1 MEIPYIE
8 MPIVIPAVGMHKLTN
23 VDTPRGMDAFD
34 VPWDYKQDV
43 LMTDAELSEYELFS
57 DGHFKELVDDRAYM
71 LGLPEVQKER
81 LARWSAIHALRE
93 EYAEFK
99 DFLFDC
105 MTDLLGFN
113 CSDIQEDI
121 AAFLADESEQYIM
134 VEAQRSQA
142 KTTIIAI
149 YAVWKLIHNTKTRVL
164 IVSAGADV
172 AQEIANWAIQI
183 IREWDILECMRPDKS
198 HGDRT
203 STKAF
208 DIHWQL
214 KYTEKSPS
222 IACIGVT
229 ANMQGRRADI
239 LIADDIES
247 SKNGLTETQRSK
259 LVELTKDFTSICTG
273 QVGMPPRIIYAGTPQ
288 SIDSIY
294 NDLPARGYKVRIW
307 TGRYPT
313 VEELP
318 RYGNKLAPLL
328 LRRIAANPQLQTGG
342 GVNGN
347 RGQAVDTVLPALSE
361 KMLQMKEL
369 DQGPE
374 YFQLQHML
382 DTTLTDA
389 GRYPLKPRD
398 LVIMDVPLDK
408 GPGAVAW
415 LPNQKLRFKED
426 LMNTRYRIKPEMYM
440 PFVVSEQ
447 TAEYELKVVH
457 VDPSGDGADEIAVTA
472 GYLLNGYVMVPE
484 ILALQGGHSDLN
496 MRLIAEF
503 VLRHKPN
510 VLEVESNSGHGA
522 FGKLLTPVIAAVYR
536 EAGIESPPI
545 PEDRWES
552 KIKEIRICDTLSPVM
567 ARHRLII
574 SPDVI
579 EYDWTSIQKYP
590 VQERQN
596 YSLIHQ
602 LARIM
607 KVKGALVHDDRLDSL
622 YAVVRRCMNNMNV
635 DEHQRML
642 EQETD
647 KNLEF
652 MAKWG
657 AHIEINPVHSCT
669 DKHKKRRYH

>member
-1 MEIPYIE
+1 MDIPIIIPQIEPYVPRINIPNVE
-8 MPIVIPAVGMHKLTN
+8 MPK
-23 VDTPRGMDAFD
+23 GMDAFD
-34 VPWDYKQDV
+34 IPWDYKADL
-43 LMTDAELSEYELFS
+43 LMTDDELSEYELFS
-57 DGHFKELVDDRAYM
+57 DGHFKELLADRQYM
-71 LGLPEVQKER
+71 LSLPEVHKER
-81 LARWSAIHALRE
+81 MLRWEAVHALRE
-93 EYAEFK
+93 EYSEFK

-105 MTDLLGFN
+105 MTDLLGFS

-121 AAFLADESEQYIM
+121 ADFISDESEQYIM
-134 VEAQRSQA
+134 VQAQRSQA

-149 YAVWKLIHNTKTRVL
+149 YAVWKLIHNTKTRIL

-183 IREWDILECMRPDKS
+183 IREWPILECMRPDKT

-239 LIADDIES
+239 LVADDIES

-313 VEELP
+313 VEEMP
-318 RYGNKLAPLL
+318 RYEGKLAPLL
-328 LRRIAANPQLQTGG
+328 MQRIAVDPSLQSGG
-342 GVNGN
+342 GLDGK
-347 RGQAVDTVLPALSE
+347 RGQVTDRVLPALSE
-361 KMLQMKEL
+361 KMLCMKEL

-389 GRYPLKPRD
+389 GRYPLRLRD
-398 LVIMDVPLDK
+398 IVVMDVPKDK
-408 GPGAVAW
+408 APGAVSW
-415 LPNQKLRFKED
+415 LPNPKLRFKEET
-426 LMNTRYRIKPEMYM
+426 LTSRYRVKPEMYV
-440 PFVVSEQ
+440 PFSTSQ
-447 TAEYELKVVH
+447 HLAEYELKVVH
-457 VDPSGDGADEIAVTA
+457 VDPSGDGADELSVTA
-472 GYLLNGYVMVPE
+472 GYLINGYIMIPE

-503 VLRHKPN
+503 ILRHKPN
-510 VLEVESNSGHGA
+510 VVEVESNSGHGA
-522 FGKLLTPVIAAVYR
+522 FGKLLSPVIAAVYR
-536 EAGIESPPI
+536 DAGVDNPPV

-552 KIKEIRICDTLSPVM
+552 KQKEIRICDTLSPVL

-579 EYDWTSIQKYP
+579 EYDWESIQKYP

-596 YSLIHQ
+596 YSLLHQ
-602 LARIM
+602 IARIM
-607 KVKGALVHDDRLDSL
+607 RVKDALVHDDRLDSL
-622 YAVVRRCMNNMNV
+622 HAVVRRCMNNMNV
-635 DEHQRML
+635 DEHQRIL

-652 MAKWG
+652 LKQWG
-657 AHIEINPVHSCT
+657 AHIDLSPSYSCT
-669 DKHKKRRYH
+669 DRHKKRRMH